1 MPTFPKTTSG
11 PKVKKPAGMDYS
23 LTTNTVNITNAKSTS
38 PSNRMSAN
46 K

>member
-11 PKVKKPAGMDYS
+11 PKVTKPAGMDYS
-23 LTTNTVNITNAKSTS
+23 LTTQKVTLTNAKTL
-38 PSNRMSAN
+38 SNATRMSAN